1 MDTRRQDSTASIAKV
16 GVSTYTIP
24 TDAPESDGT
33 LAWDATTLVLVE
45 IDAGGCTGI
54 GFTYADASA
63 AQLIRATLA
72 AQIQGRDALDIP
84 ACWWAMID
92 AIRNLGRPGICSMAI
107 SAVDIALWDLKGK
120 LLAQPLVKLLGAVR
134 ERVPAYGSGGFT
146 SYSLEQLEG
155 QLGGWA
161 AQGFRRVKM
170 KIARHP
176 DQDAERIRRA
186 RSAIGTGVELFVDA
200 NGGYRR
206 KQALGWMPLMHEQG
220 VTWFEEPVSSDDL
233 DGLRFLRDHSPGDIQ
248 ITAGEYGYHLPY
260 FRQMLQAG
268 AVDVMQADATRCSGI
283 TGLLEVAALCE
294 GFQVPLSTHTAPDVH
309 AHAACALRRVRH
321 IEWFHDHVRI
331 EHMLFDG
338 ALDAV
343 DGYVQPDVSRPGLG
357 LIFKRREAQRY
368 AQ

>member
-1 MDTRRQDSTASIAKV
+1 MNARLQDSTASITRV
-16 GVSTYTIP
+16 GVSSYTIP

-45 IDAGGCTGI
+45 VDAGGCTGL
-54 GFTYADASA
+54 GFTYADAST
-63 AQLIRATLA
+63 AQLIRAVLA

-84 ACWWAMID
+84 ACWRAMIA

-146 SYSLEQLEG
+146 SYSLAQLEA

-176 DQDAERIRRA
+176 EQDAERIRRA
-186 RSAIGTGVELFVDA
+186 RHAIGAGVELFVDA

-206 KQALGWMPLMHEQG
+206 KQALGRMPLLQEQG

-233 DGLRFLRDHSPGDIQ
+233 DGLRLLRDRSQGDIQ
-248 ITAGEYGYHLPY
+248 ISAGEYGYHLPY

-268 AVDVMQADATRCSGI
+268 AVDVLQADATRCSGI
-283 TGLLEVAALCE
+283 TGLLEVAALCA
-294 GFQVPLSTHTAPDVH
+294 GFQVPLSTHTAPAIH
-309 AHAACALRRVRH
+309 AHPACALGPVRH

-338 ALDAV
+338 APDAV
-343 DGYVQPDVSRPGLG
+343 DGYVQPDLSRPGLG
-357 LIFKRREAQRY
+357 LVFKSAEARHY